1 MKFCLTQAITHS
13 PSSDFCEVPAQKDA
27 LNGEPE
33 EASWDLQLWASP
45 STFVFWERG
54 ITEVAENSEYGSS
67 PAEWGSPKGILVF
80 CWGFFFREKLKK
92 RGLSNM
98 CIKYGW
104 EKECRE
110 VILHPLNP
118 LGFGTEPVSLFC
130 SELQCAGKSKYDKYF
145 YGSVTTAACRLL
157 STQEL
162 LPKQKQCAVVMHTK
176 QSLCL
181 VPWIINIWL
190 CWKNPERKKRV
201 LPLLPGHLVPKKT
214 CHLAEQC
221 LNQSE
226 VGIPALIQVFINLS
240 SAFLWKEWVD

>member
-1 MKFCLTQAITHS
+1 M
-13 PSSDFCEVPAQKDA
+13 
-27 LNGEPE
+27 
-33 EASWDLQLWASP
+33 
-45 STFVFWERG
+45 
-54 ITEVAENSEYGSS
+54 Y
-67 PAEWGSPKGILVF
+67 
-80 CWGFFFREKLKK
+80 
-92 RGLSNM
+92 
-98 CIKYGW
+98 IKYGW

-181 VPWIINIWL
+181 VPRIINIWL

-214 CHLAEQC
+214 CHLAEQR